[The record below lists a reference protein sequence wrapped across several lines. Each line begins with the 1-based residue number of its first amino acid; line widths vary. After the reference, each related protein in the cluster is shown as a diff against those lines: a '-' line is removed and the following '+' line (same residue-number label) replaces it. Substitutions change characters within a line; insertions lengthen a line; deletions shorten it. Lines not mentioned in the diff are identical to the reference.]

1 MKDEKID
8 YLKRAIKRNY
18 KRFIGERTD
27 GTATLMDV
35 LKLFN
40 IAIDETRVE
49 DYQVETIDYNIPSI
63 RVIDKKTNTTY
74 TAEYT
79 YEAKLLNYSG
89 STNFINLVIN
99 NPICKLERLYYI
111 GSTDLIIGQMT
122 FTDGDDELIFEK
134 EMGNS
139 IGFGLDAKTKF
150 VIRYAKN
157 ISKDGRR
164 GKQLLLNNIY
174 MIKNEGSTFNQ
185 LYTYGNQHLIEYDD
199 NQDKYCYNQNGNV
212 VYGVNNCDVKELL
225 HYLNGIC
232 FESTDVE
239 IGRCLPHGISVKEF
253 PELNDNDKYQSGI
266 VFRGGTDHGVHH
278 TLTIFKTRNQED
290 SVIDT
295 KNNKVNYDL
304 YLNYQ
309 AIKWENFTNENG
321 MPDHRKVVVAS
332 KKARYPRIDDGN
344 ITSRELKNITK
355 VLDTEFEDNT
365 FIQFVIKELEIFGN
379 RMDIQNGVLEE
390 VLDVL
395 SPELFVDKTFAE
407 IYDLVSSNKDEYFRI
422 IKEQFENATH
432 IKRVEEKG
440 KSKVLKVKEEHVEN

>member
-40 IAIDETRVE
+40 ISIDETRVE

-63 RVIDKKTNTTY
+63 KVIDKKTNTTF

-79 YEAKLLNYSG
+79 DEAKLLNYMG
-89 STNFINLVIN
+89 SMNFINVNIN
-99 NPICKLERLYYI
+99 NPICKLESLYYI
-111 GSTDLIIGQMT
+111 GSSDLIIGQMT
-122 FTDGDDELIFEK
+122 FPDGDDELIFEK
-134 EMGNS
+134 EIGNS

-150 VIRYAKN
+150 AIRYAKN
-157 ISKDGRR
+157 VNEEERQ
-164 GKQLLLNNIY
+164 GKQPLLNKIY
-174 MIKNEGSTFNQ
+174 MIKSDDNIFEQ
-185 LYTYGNQHLIEYDD
+185 AYTYGTQHLIKYDD
-199 NQDKYCYNQNGNV
+199 KQDKYCYNQNGNV
-212 VYGVNNCDVKELL
+212 IYGVNDCEVEELL
-225 HYLNGIC
+225 HYFHGIC

-239 IGRCLPHGISVKEF
+239 IERYLPYNISIENF
-253 PELNDNDKYQSGI
+253 PELKDKNKYQSGI
-266 VFRGGTDHGVHH
+266 VFRGGTDEGTHH

-304 YLNYQ
+304 YLNYE
-309 AIKWENFTNENG
+309 AIKWENFTNEDG

-344 ITSRELKNITK
+344 ITTRELKNITK